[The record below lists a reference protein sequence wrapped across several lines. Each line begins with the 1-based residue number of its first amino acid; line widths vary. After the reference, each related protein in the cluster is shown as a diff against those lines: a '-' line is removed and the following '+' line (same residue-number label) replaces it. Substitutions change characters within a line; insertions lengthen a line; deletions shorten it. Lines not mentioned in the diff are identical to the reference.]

1 MRILFSCFPG
11 YGHLHPL
18 LPLARAAQRAGHEV
32 VIATGPGM
40 AGRAAAFGFETWA
53 VGLGQEEIGA
63 RLESEFVEVPGRA
76 PMERLRALAPLL
88 FVEIGAR
95 PRVGEMLVRM
105 GSWRPDV
112 VVHEYSELSA
122 PVAAAR
128 LGVPAVQHG
137 FGPLP
142 PAELLATMTDPL
154 ALLALEYG
162 VDSLPPDPL
171 YLDPSPPSLSVPGGA
186 VAPRTAPIGITRSD
200 PAPWEELPAG
210 LSSLPYDETVYVTL
224 GTVVNKRDGALA
236 RLLTSV
242 SDLEANVVMTVGPDV
257 DVLQFGPVPDNVL
270 LERWVPQA
278 LLLPHCVAMVSHAGA
293 GTMLG
298 GLAAGLA
305 GSARAPGR
313 RPVLQRFGRCG
324 GGRRAGRRVGRRFR
338 GSDFGGHGGRGAAVR
353 RAARRG
359 RAGGDAVAVRGARRG
374 APRGGVERRSRL
386 TRGRY
391 AVRRPPS

>member
-298 GLAAGLA
+298 GLAAGLPA
-305 GSARAPGR
+305 LLVPLGADQFFNASAA
-313 RPVLQRFGRCG
+313 
-324 GGRRAGRRVGRRFR
+324 AAA
-338 GSDFGGHGGRGAAVR
+338 GAARVVELGDVSAEAISEVMVDAELR
-353 RAARRG
+353 SGAQRVAAEL
-359 RAGGDAVAVRGARRG
+359 AAMPSPSEALDAVLREAVLS
-374 APRGGVERRSRL
+374 GVP
-386 TRGRY
+386 G
-391 AVRRPPS
+391 

>member
-18 LPLARAAQRAGHEV
+18 LPLARAAQRAGHDV

-63 RLESEFVEVPGRA
+63 RLEAEFVEVPGRT
-76 PMERLRALAPLL
+76 PMQRLRLLAPLL

-95 PRVGEMLVRM
+95 PRVGEMLARM

-142 PAELLATMTDPL
+142 PAELLATMDEPL
-154 ALLALEYG
+154 SVLASDFG
-162 VDSLPPDPL
+162 VSDLPADPL
-171 YLDPSPPSLSVPGGA
+171 YLDPSPPSLSVAGGA
-186 VAPRTAPIGITRSD
+186 VPPRTLPIGITRSD

-236 RLLTSV
+236 RLLASV
-242 SDLEANVVMTVGPDV
+242 SELEANVVMTVGPDV

-298 GLAAGLA
+298 GLAAGLPSLLVPLGA
-305 GSARAPGR
+305 DQFFNASAA
-313 RPVLQRFGRCG
+313 
-324 GGRRAGRRVGRRFR
+324 AAA
-338 GSDFGGHGGRGAAVR
+338 GAARVMELGDVSAEAISDVMAD
-353 RAARRG
+353 AALRSGAERV
-359 RAGGDAVAVRGARRG
+359 AGELAAMPSPSAALDAVLREAVLS
-374 APRGGVERRSRL
+374 GVP
-386 TRGRY
+386 G
-391 AVRRPPS
+391 